1 MAYKINYLPLAV
13 QDLTDIAQYLS
24 GFYPKTAPRVLREIR
39 ERIERLSTTPN
50 MCEEYEHDPSY
61 RKLVADKY
69 LVFYRVQEVQQIVE
83 IHRVLRGSWNLPQYL
98 EAQKITAKAN
108 NTLKHQLYLRDFRL
122 DLILHMIIPLK
133 HGVIAAGVG
142 FHHCLTVFEMLFYA
156 AKLEI
161 DMPLHFFGK

>member
-61 RKLVADKY
+61 RKLV
-69 LVFYRVQEVQQIVE
+69 F
-83 IHRVLRGSWNLPQYL
+83 
-98 EAQKITAKAN
+98 
-108 NTLKHQLYLRDFRL
+108 
-122 DLILHMIIPLK
+122 
-133 HGVIAAGVG
+133 AAGTPHQILRHVSVVCQQLLG
-142 FHHCLTVFEMLFYA
+142 VFRQTVSAARCQVLDNIFHKFLF
-156 AKLEI
+156 
-161 DMPLHFFGK
+161 

>member
-1 MAYKINYLPLAV
+1 MAYKISYLPLAV

-50 MCEEYEHDPSY
+50 MCEEYEHDTSY

-69 LVFYRVQEVQQIVE
+69 LVFYRVQDVQQIVE

-98 EAQKITAKAN
+98 E
-108 NTLKHQLYLRDFRL
+108 
-122 DLILHMIIPLK
+122 
-133 HGVIAAGVG
+133 
-142 FHHCLTVFEMLFYA
+142 
-156 AKLEI
+156 
-161 DMPLHFFGK
+161 